1 MKKNKQLS
9 IIVAVSLALGA
20 SANFKFPSF
29 REATA
34 IAAIVVNRS
43 NSNNQATIPNEG
55 NFNFQTKLASL
66 GAAQPDDDGYQAE
79 SVGKCGSKQASGGQ
93 KGDRRTIK
101 FPLGKGK
108 KTIKIAYDMLTIP
121 DRLQVVHQGKM
132 ILNTGFVSGYKV
144 RSLSFNQSP
153 KEITVIL
160 TGNTS
165 KTYGKNTLWAYTV
178 DCPK

>member
-1 MKKNKQLS
+1 MNKNKQLS
-9 IIVAVSLALGA
+9 IIAAVTLALGA
-20 SANFKFPSF
+20 SATFKFPSF

-34 IAAIVVNRS
+34 IAAIAVDRS
-43 NSNNQATIPNEG
+43 NSNDQATILKEG
-55 NFNFQTKLASL
+55 KLNVQTKLASL
-66 GAAQPDDDGYQAE
+66 GIAQPDDDGYQAE
-79 SVGKCGSKQASGGQ
+79 SVGQCGRRQASGGQ

-101 FPLGKGK
+101 FPASKGK
-108 KTIKIAYDMLTIP
+108 KTIKIAYNMLRIP

-165 KTYGKNTLWAYTV
+165 KTYGKNTLWGYIV